1 MSEKWM
7 ENIEK
12 GKLVILYTIAII
24 AIVYGGVIGNLVSFV
39 FGVVMLVWIILLRLK
54 AWGTDKEGEED
65 VTEVDEEN
73 ENKTDE

>member
-7 ENIEK
+7 ETIEK
-12 GKLVILYTIAII
+12 GKLVTLYTIAII
-24 AIVYGGVIGNLVSFV
+24 AIVYGGIVGNLVSFV